1 MTEPKPHI
9 QMTRF
14 MPRGSFKAAFV
25 ALIAIALSVLL
36 YFVLPFDSDVNKGL
50 ALLLFVAIL
59 WFSEVVHISVTA
71 LMIPI
76 IAVVLG
82 FDGMSTKQALSN
94 FSDPVIFIFF
104 GGFALATALHMQK
117 LDRKIAFYLVSLARG
132 NMLVASLLI
141 FAVTAFLSM
150 WISNT
155 ATAAMM
161 LPLALGVMSHLD
173 RANHRNS
180 YVFVLLGVAYSAS
193 IGGLGTLVGSP
204 PNAITARELGMDF
217 AAWMK
222 IGLPMM
228 LIMMPIMI
236 FTLWIVFRPNF
247 KGEAGKIEDQEAVEW
262 TPIRIVTA
270 LLFAFIALCWIF
282 SSKITQ
288 LLGTTS
294 TDSLIAIFAAVMV
307 VVLGCARWQD
317 VVDNTDWGVLLL
329 FGGGIAL
336 SKVMQVSGASEV
348 LGQMVADTFGGANPL
363 LVIFIVCIF
372 IIILTEFTSNTAS
385 AALLVPVFAGVATQ
399 MNLPPEVLVLVIG
412 IGASCAFMMPV
423 ATPPNAIVFGS
434 GLIRQREMIRA
445 GLVLNVLSIVVISLF
460 VYFFI
465 Y

>member
-1 MTEPKPHI
+1 
-9 QMTRF
+9 
-14 MPRGSFKAAFV
+14 
-25 ALIAIALSVLL
+25 
-36 YFVLPFDSDVNKGL
+36 
-50 ALLLFVAIL
+50 
-59 WFSEVVHISVTA
+59 
-71 LMIPI
+71 
-76 IAVVLG
+76 
-82 FDGMSTKQALSN
+82 
-94 FSDPVIFIFF
+94 
-104 GGFALATALHMQK
+104 
-117 LDRKIAFYLVSLARG
+117 
-132 NMLVASLLI
+132 
-141 FAVTAFLSM
+141 
-150 WISNT
+150 
-155 ATAAMM
+155 M

-329 FGGGIAL
+329 FGGGITL

-445 GLVLNVLSIVVISLF
+445 GLVLNVLSIAVISLF